1 MRLAKFLNSKFS
13 FYAITWLLFSG
24 VYWLIAHFR
33 GDLLFYKAVK
43 EIRSQNFYN
52 PDTGDIMPDNEV
64 TNALE
69 EFPVSWLISLGID
82 KKNAAVIGSGFEFI
96 EIKEETLF

>member
-1 MRLAKFLNSKFS
+1 
-13 FYAITWLLFSG
+13 
-24 VYWLIAHFR
+24 
-33 GDLLFYKAVK
+33 VK

-82 KKNAAVIGSGFEFI
+82 KKNAAVIGTGFEFI
-96 EIKEETLF
+96 EIKEEFLF